1 MQSEWGVKMRI
12 RPQSVWAFA
21 IKEFKEIIPP
31 TLFFAVSFNIIVL
44 TTQLILDD
52 YFVQFA
58 SFLVA
63 TAAALV
69 VGKAVLVANELP
81 LLRRFDKGPL
91 IQPIM
96 FKTVVYFAVVFVV
109 RFLEKI
115 IEYVFSGGTLAGIPQ
130 YVTEHFTWHRFAAIQ
145 IWIFVL
151 FFIYVTAMELN
162 TLFGD
167 GELVKVLFTRRSSD
181 LKLTRRQRIRS
192 LVKLGHLTDAHT
204 LDELRDRNTAAHQ
217 ELVRLIGLIT
227 RQNSS
232 SAPHT
237 GTSTKGV
244 LTH

>member
-1 MQSEWGVKMRI
+1 MSASGFRESRMLRSRAFI
-12 RPQSVWAFA
+12 FA
-21 IKEFKEIIPP
+21 IKEFKELIAP

-52 YFVQFA
+52 YLIRLG

-63 TAAALV
+63 TTAALV
-69 VGKAVLVANELP
+69 VGKAVLIANALP

-115 IEYVFSGGTLAGIPQ
+115 IEYGFSGGTLAGLPQ

-145 IWIFVL
+145 IWIFIL
-151 FFIYVTAMELN
+151 FLIYVTATELN

-167 GELVKVLFTRRSSD
+167 GELVKIFFTRRSSD
-181 LKLTRRQRIRS
+181 PEADPAATDSQPHQTRPPDGRAHTRRATRPKHDCTSGAGQIDRTYHAAKS
-192 LVKLGHLTDAHT
+192 L
-204 LDELRDRNTAAHQ
+204 
-217 ELVRLIGLIT
+217 
-227 RQNSS
+227 
-232 SAPHT
+232 
-237 GTSTKGV
+237 
-244 LTH
+244 

>member
-1 MQSEWGVKMRI
+1 MLRSRVL
-12 RPQSVWAFA
+12 AFA
-21 IKEFKEIIPP
+21 LKEFKELIPP

-52 YFVQFA
+52 YLVRFA

-63 TAAALV
+63 TTAALA
-69 VGKAVLVANELP
+69 VGKAVLVANALP

-109 RFLEKI
+109 RFLERI
-115 IEYVFSGGTLAGIPQ
+115 IEYGFSGGTLAGIPQ
-130 YVTEHFTWHRFAAIQ
+130 YVTEHFSWHRFAAVQ

-151 FFIYVTAMELN
+151 FLIYVTATELD

-167 GELVKVLFTRRSSD
+167 GELFKIFFTRRSSD

-192 LVKLGHLTDAHT
+192 LVKLGHLTGAHT
-204 LDELRDRNTAAHQ
+204 LDELQDRNTAAHQ

-227 RQNSS
+227 RQNPS

-237 GTSTKGV
+237 GTSTTGAF
-244 LTH
+244 TRH